1 VKTIFVVDDSDTN
14 LATAKAALEGSYKV
28 FTIPSAQKM
37 FKLAEKIIPDL
48 ILLDVD
54 MPEMDGFQAMELL
67 KADAKMSRIPVMFLT
82 ARSDAAVEVRGFELG
97 AVDFVT
103 KPFSAPVL
111 LKHIEMHIGLDEL
124 IKKRTEQLIRQQ
136 NGIISVMADIVES
149 RDQITGGHIERTQ
162 KYLEILL
169 TAMLGTGLYA
179 EKISGWDMNIVIP
192 SAQLHDIGK
201 ISVPD
206 HILNKPGK
214 LEKDEFEAIR
224 AHAAEG
230 ARLVDKIAGKIGGGD
245 FLVHAKLFA
254 AAHHEKWNGT
264 GYPKG
269 LSGEEIPL
277 QGRVMAIADVYDALI
292 SERPYKKPFSH
303 EEAVELIKNDAG
315 TAFDP
320 KIVEVFLNVADEFWV
335 EVMIY

>member
-1 VKTIFVVDDSDTN
+1 M
-14 LATAKAALEGSYKV
+14 ALEGSYRV

-48 ILLDVD
+48 LLLDVD
-54 MPEMDGFQAMELL
+54 MPEMDGFQAMKRM
-67 KADAKMSRIPVMFLT
+67 KADAELSRIPVMFLT
-82 ARSDAAVEVRGFELG
+82 AQSDAEAEVRGFELG

-136 NGIISVMADIVES
+136 NGIISVVADIVES
-149 RDQITGGHIERTQ
+149 RDQVTGGHIERTQ
-162 KYLEILL
+162 KYLAILL
-169 TAMLGTGLYA
+169 KAMLGAGLYA
-179 EKISGWDMNIVIP
+179 EEIAGWDMGVVIP
-192 SAQLHDIGK
+192 SAQMHDIGK
-201 ISVPD
+201 NSVPD

-214 LEKDEFEAIR
+214 LEKDEFAVIR

-230 ARLVDKIAGKIGGGD
+230 ARLIDEIAGKIGGGD
-245 FLVHAKLFA
+245 FLVHARVFA

-264 GYPKG
+264 GYPEG
-269 LSGEEIPL
+269 LAGEEIPL
-277 QGRVMAIADVYDALI
+277 QGRVMAVADVYDALI

-303 EEAVELIKNDAG
+303 EEAVELLKNDAG

-320 KIVEVFLNVADEFWV
+320 KIIELFLSVADEFWV
-335 EVMIY
+335 EAMTVSG